1 MKIKLQEYLKRH
13 GYANSNKDARRLI
26 RDHTVTLNGI
36 PLKSCSAMVSTEK
49 SPSIQVSFRRNN
61 VGANAGVEATATST
75 TENNNTDE
83 ERVQGGPL
91 HRDDHSI
98 NMSCCCIVY
107 NKPCGMICT
116 QSPTETKL
124 CLNDIVDP
132 IIPDQYHPVGRLD
145 QHSHGLLLFS
155 SDGRLTSRLLSPNSA
170 IERVYQIVV
179 RGDVG
184 DQTAVMGRH
193 SNNAGSDHV
202 GRRYEEICTLVE
214 KGIQTDYGFFKGR
227 IISMKRNVES
237 NYEHSKCGVDC
248 GGDRKDTFDTK
259 KSHSYN
265 QHQQNRYGG
274 QTGLEADK
282 CEVKPMLSLIVV
294 AVQEGKKRMVRRL
307 FAAMGLF
314 VVGK

>member
-13 GYANSNKDARRLI
+13 GYAKSNKDARRLI
-26 RDHTVTLNGI
+26 RDHSVTLNGI
-36 PLKSCSAMVSTEK
+36 PLKSCSAMVSNEK
-49 SPSIQVSFRRNN
+49 SPSIHVSFSRGNGGAN
-61 VGANAGVEATATST
+61 VGGETTAST
-75 TENNNTDE
+75 TDNNNDE

-91 HRDDHSI
+91 HHDDHII

-155 SDGRLTSRLLSPNSA
+155 SDGRLTSRLLSPKSA

-184 DQTAVMGRH
+184 DQTAVTGH
-193 SNNAGSDHV
+193 SNNADSDHV
-202 GRRYEEICTLVE
+202 GRYEEICTLVE
-214 KGIQTDYGFFKGR
+214 KGVQTDYGFFKGR
-227 IISMKRNVES
+227 IISMKTNVES
-237 NYEHSKCGVDC
+237 NYEHSMCGVDC

-259 KSHSYN
+259 ESHSYN
-265 QHQQNRYGG
+265 QHQQNRHGG
-274 QTGLEADK
+274 QTALEADK